1 MKFSAHWDSTFREM
15 QKAAAEMQAEL
26 AVRQRNQM
34 VFVGNYIQNLFE
46 SELQQQ
52 LDSKF
57 KESSELLAL
66 RKTEEGLAKREEYV

>member
-1 MKFSAHWDSTFREM
+1 M

-34 VFVGNYIQNLFE
+34 VFVGNDMQNLFE